1 MNSASDESQPLGD
14 PPLIDHPTPNGV
26 TEIAQRLIQFP
37 FTPPD
42 VKLKDGEVL
51 SGSNDWFTKH
61 DKNEIDKLDSLDFVA
76 SSGPQSVGVVPKL
89 HNTSA
94 GIEIYE
100 LPPPLNKQTF
110 EKTEG
115 PYRPGITKK
124 YSNKRSGKK
133 VAKFKVGTTAQ
144 SGLACFHMSRLLGHL
159 VEVPPAT
166 YRTMDVQEFEK
177 VGDQARTTGHPSC
190 TEAWATLRSMVKSGS
205 SNVVLPG
212 GKLVYGCLA
221 QNPRGEESSPEDYWT
236 VDRIRGH
243 SFYKVLSSRAPVAS
257 ILNLNDA
264 KSLQDLALAQDMTRG

>member
-1 MNSASDESQPLGD
+1 MSSVSDGSLPLGD
-14 PPLIDHPTPNGV
+14 PPVVEHPTPNGV
-26 TEIAQRLIQFP
+26 TEIAQRLVQFP

-42 VKLKDGEVL
+42 VKLKEADAL
-51 SGSNDWFTKH
+51 SASKDWFTKH
-61 DKNEIDKLDSLDFVA
+61 DENEIDQLDSLDFYA
-76 SSGPQSVGVVPKL
+76 ASGPQSVGVVPKL

-100 LPPPLNKQTF
+100 LAPPLSKQTF

-133 VAKFKVGTTAQ
+133 VAKFKVGTMAE

-166 YRTMDVQEFEK
+166 YRTMDIQEFQK

-190 TEAWATLRSMVKSGS
+190 TQAWADLRALAKSGS
-205 SNVVLPG
+205 SKLILPD
-212 GKLVYGCLA
+212 GKTLYGSLA
-221 QNPRGEESSPEDYWT
+221 QNPRGENSSPEDYWT
-236 VDRIRGH
+236 VGAIRGH
-243 SFYKVLSSRAPVAS
+243 SFYRVLSSREPVAS
-257 ILNLNDA
+257 VLNLNDVKA
-264 KSLQDLALAQDMTRG
+264 LQDLALAQ